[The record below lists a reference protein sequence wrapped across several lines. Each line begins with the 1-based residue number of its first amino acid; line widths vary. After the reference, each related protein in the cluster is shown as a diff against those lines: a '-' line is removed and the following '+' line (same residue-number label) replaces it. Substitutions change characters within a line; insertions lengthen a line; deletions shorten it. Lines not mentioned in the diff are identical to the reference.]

1 VASTPAHSEPA
12 ALPLAAALSS
22 SDWLVSRLHSWSVFL
37 GAFLLFLVEPLI
49 AKAILPWFGGSA
61 AVWAT
66 CLVFFQTALLLGYL
80 YADVVSRRLPPRQVV
95 VVHIALLLLSLLFLP
110 LAPRASW
117 RPHPGDDPVWR
128 ILGLLATSI
137 GLPFLLLSATSPL
150 VQIWYARRRSS
161 QPYHLFALSN
171 FASLAALLS
180 YPLLFEPR
188 FTLHT
193 QLRFWSILFVLFA
206 AVCSFSA
213 WCSRGGA
220 ASQPAASE
228 ARTAAPATRTWLL
241 WLGLSACGSMLLL
254 SITNYILLNVAP
266 VPLLWVLPLA
276 LYLLT
281 FTLAFSRRKLY
292 SRWLMVRLLAV
303 ALGSLGYAIYDS
315 QYTNSIQVSVPLFGI
330 GLFLCCFFCHG
341 ELYRLRP
348 DPSRL
353 TSFYL
358 VISLGGASGAILIGL
373 VAPHLF
379 TNVYELPATLL
390 LTALLAL
397 AVLWPAC
404 AGRSEGGPGA
414 MGWFVRAF
422 WSATAVAMAVVFVL
436 NVRSYERNT
445 VVKMRSF
452 YGALRVRS
460 RIEGDNQPIRAL
472 LHGTIRHGAQ
482 FQDPSLR
489 RQPTTYYGPDSG
501 VGLALRFCCEGP
513 RRVGVIG
520 LGAGTLATYGKTGD
534 SFRFYEI
541 NPQVIQLARSSFT
554 FLSDSPAR
562 IEIVLGDARLSLERE
577 PPQQFDVLAV
587 DAFSGDAIPVHL
599 LTREAVALF
608 LRHLK
613 PEGILAIHTSNT
625 YLELAPVVKQLADAA
640 GYPSRLIASEED
652 DDNLIS
658 NADWVLVTRNEAFLA
673 RAELHQDEETVTI
686 PPGLRPWTDDY
697 NNLFRIL
704 KRPKIFEADS
714 D

>member
-1 VASTPAHSEPA
+1 MASPPAPSESAA
-12 ALPLAAALSS
+12 ALPSAAVLSRSGWVVALLYSS
-22 SDWLVSRLHSWSVFL
+22 SVFL

-66 CLVFFQTALLLGYL
+66 CLVFFQSALLLGYL
-80 YADVVSRRLPPRQVV
+80 YADVLSRRLSPRNLAL
-95 VVHIALLLLSLLFLP
+95 VHITLLLLCLLLLP
-110 LAPRASW
+110 LARRASW
-117 RPHPGDDPVWR
+117 RPGPGDDPTWR

-150 VQIWYARRRSS
+150 VQTWYARRRSGA

-180 YPLLFEPR
+180 YPLLLEPR
-188 FTLHT
+188 FTLHA
-193 QLRFWSILFVLFA
+193 QSRFWSVLFVLFA
-206 AVCSFSA
+206 AVCSLAA
-213 WCSRGGA
+213 WTSRTDPV
-220 ASQPAASE
+220 SL
-228 ARTAAPATRTWLL
+228 TAAKEPRSAAPTWRTWLL

-254 SITNYILLNVAP
+254 SVTNYILQNVAP

-315 QYTNSIQVSVPLFGI
+315 QYTSSMQVSVPLFGM
-330 GLFLCCFFCHG
+330 GLFVCCFFCHG
-341 ELYRLRP
+341 ELYRLKP
-348 DPSRL
+348 EPARL

-358 VISLGGASGAILIGL
+358 VISLGGALGAILIGL
-373 VAPHLF
+373 VAPHVF
-379 TNVYELPATLL
+379 TNIYELPATLF

-397 AVLWPAC
+397 GVLWP
-404 AGRSEGGPGA
+404 EGWLP
-414 MGWFVRAF
+414 RTF
-422 WSATAVAMAVVFVL
+422 WAAAAVTMAVVFVL
-436 NVRSYERNT
+436 NVRSYEHNAI
-445 VVKMRSF
+445 VKVRSF
-452 YGALRVRS
+452 YGALRVTR
-460 RIEGDNQPIRAL
+460 RVAGENEPIRAL
-472 LHGTIRHGAQ
+472 LHGTVRHGAQ
-482 FQDPSLR
+482 FQSPSLHM
-489 RQPTTYYGPDSG
+489 QPTTYYGPDSG
-501 VGLALRFCCEGP
+501 AGLALRFCCGGP

-520 LGAGTLATYGKTGD
+520 LGAGTLAAYGRLGD

-554 FLSDSPAR
+554 FLSDSPAH
-562 IEIVLGDARLSLERE
+562 IDVVLGDARLSLERE
-577 PPQQFDVLAV
+577 PSQQFDVLAV

-599 LTREAVALF
+599 LTREALALY
-608 LRHLK
+608 LGHLK
-613 PEGILAIHTSNT
+613 PNGILAIHTSNT

-640 GYPSRLIASEED
+640 GYPARLISSEED

-658 NADWVLVTRNEAFLA
+658 NADWVVVTRNEPFLA
-673 RAELHQDEETVTI
+673 RPELHEDEEPITI
-686 PPGLRPWTDDY
+686 PSGLRPWTDDY

-704 KRPKIFEADS
+704 KRPKLFDKDS
-714 D
+714 E

>member
-1 VASTPAHSEPA
+1 MASNPAHSATLPTA
-12 ALPLAAALSS
+12 AVLSR
-22 SDWLVSRLHSWSVFL
+22 SDWLVSILHSSAVFL

-49 AKAILPWFGGSA
+49 AKSILPWFGGST

-66 CLVFFQTALLLGYL
+66 CLVFFQSALLLGYL
-80 YADVVSRRLPPRQVV
+80 YAD
-95 VVHIALLLLSLLFLP
+95 LLSRHVGPRRIVIVHVTLLFLSLFLLP

-117 RPHPGDDPVWR
+117 RPGPGDDPTWR
-128 ILGLLATSI
+128 ILGLLTTSI

-150 VQIWYARRRSS
+150 VQTWYARRRTGV
-161 QPYHLFALSN
+161 QPYHLFAVSN

-180 YPLLFEPR
+180 YPLVLEPR
-188 FTLHT
+188 LALHA
-193 QLRFWSILFVLFA
+193 QSRFWSILFVLFA
-206 AVCSFSA
+206 AVCSVSA
-213 WCSRGGA
+213 WPSDRDPRA
-220 ASQPAASE
+220 PAAAGDPHA
-228 ARTAAPATRTWLL
+228 ARPAVRTWLL

-254 SITNYILLNVAP
+254 SVTNYILQNVAP

-315 QYTNSIQVSVPLFGI
+315 QYTSKIQVSVPLFGI

-341 ELYRLRP
+341 ELYRLKP

-358 VISLGGASGAILIGL
+358 VISLGGALGAILIGL
-373 VAPHLF
+373 VAPHVF
-379 TNVYELPATLL
+379 TNIYELPATLL

-397 AVLWPAC
+397 AVLWP
-404 AGRSEGGPGA
+404 EGWLP
-414 MGWFVRAF
+414 RAF
-422 WSATAVAMAVVFVL
+422 WSAAAIAMAVVFIL
-436 NVRSYERNT
+436 NVRSYERNAI
-445 VVKMRSF
+445 VKVRSF
-452 YGALRVRS
+452 YGALRVTR
-460 RIEGDNQPIRAL
+460 RVEGDNQPIRAL

-482 FQDPSLR
+482 FQSPSLR
-489 RQPTTYYGPDSG
+489 SRPTTYYGPDSG
-501 VGLALRFCCEGP
+501 VGLALRFCCDGP

-520 LGAGTLATYGKTGD
+520 LGAGTLAAYGKPGD

-554 FLSDSPAR
+554 FLTDSPAQ
-562 IEIVLGDARLSLERE
+562 IDVVLGDARLSLERE

-599 LTREAVALF
+599 LTREALTLY

-613 PEGILAIHTSNT
+613 PAGILAIHTSNS
-625 YLELAPVVKQLADAA
+625 YLQLAPVVKQLADSA
-640 GYPSRLIASEED
+640 GYPSRLISSDDD

-658 NADWVLVTRNEAFLA
+658 NADWVLVTRNQPFLDLP
-673 RAELHQDEETVTI
+673 ELHQDLEDITL
-686 PPGLRPWTDDY
+686 PSGLRPWTDDY

-704 KRPKIFEADS
+704 KPVKFLDKDS

>member
-1 VASTPAHSEPA
+1 VISTPAHSEPA
-12 ALPLAAALSS
+12 ALPLAAALSRS
-22 SDWLVSRLHSWSVFL
+22 EWVVSLLHSTSVFL

-80 YADVVSRRLPPRQVV
+80 YADVLSQRLPPRQVAF
-95 VVHIALLLLSLLFLP
+95 VHTALLLLSLLFLP

-150 VQIWYARRRSS
+150 IQIWYARRRGSP
-161 QPYHLFALSN
+161 PYHLFAVSN

-180 YPLLFEPR
+180 YPLLLEPR
-188 FTLHT
+188 LTLHA
-193 QLRFWSILFVLFA
+193 QSRFWSILFLLFV
-206 AVCSFSA
+206 AVCSSSA
-213 WCSRGGA
+213 WTSRSNRAGQA
-220 ASQPAASE
+220 APNETRAP
-228 ARTAAPATRTWLL
+228 TPATRTWLL

-315 QYTNSIQVSVPLFGI
+315 QYTNSIQVGVPLFGI
-330 GLFLCCFFCHG
+330 GLFVCCFFCHG

-348 DPSRL
+348 HPSRL

-358 VISLGGASGAILIGL
+358 VISLGGALGAILIGL
-373 VAPHLF
+373 VAPHVF
-379 TNVYELPATLL
+379 TNVYELPATLF

-404 AGRSEGGPGA
+404 AGRSEGGAGVI
-414 MGWFVRAF
+414 GWLARIF

-436 NVRSYERNT
+436 NVRSYERNAT
-445 VVKMRSF
+445 VKMRSF
-452 YGALRVRS
+452 YGALRVTR
-460 RIEGDNQPIRAL
+460 RVEGENQPIRAL

-482 FQDPSLR
+482 FQDASLR

-520 LGAGTLATYGKTGD
+520 LGAGTLAAYGKPGD

-554 FLSDSPAR
+554 FLGDSLAR
-562 IEIVLGDARLSLERE
+562 IDVVPGDARLSLERE
-577 PPQQFDVLAV
+577 PPQRFDVLAV

-599 LTREAVALF
+599 LTREAVALY

-613 PEGILAIHTSNT
+613 PNGILAIHTSNT

-640 GYPSRLIASEED
+640 EYPSRLIANQND

-658 NADWVLVTRNEAFLA
+658 NADWVLITRNEPFLA
-673 RAELHQDEETVTI
+673 RPELHEDEETVTI

-704 KRPKIFEADS
+704 KRPKIFDADS